1 MGFFGKV
8 KDALGQLTGSSGNV
22 QMQLST
28 TQLKRGDS
36 VNASVTVNATGPF
49 KAKGVY
55 LQITGTEHI
64 KFDVEMPDNIQPG
77 GSQIRSTH
85 TEHQTKDNQTYQNQ
99 QALAVGEFQ
108 MNAGESKQYSGTV
121 QVPEGVLPTYRGVDA
136 QHTWIVRAFVDVPMG
151 GDPSAETEIT
161 VL

>member
-8 KDALGQLTGSSGNV
+8 KDAFGQLTGSTANV

-28 TQLKRGDS
+28 MQLKRGDS
-36 VNASVTVNATGPF
+36 FNVSVTVNATGPF
-49 KAKGVY
+49 KAKGVN
-55 LQITGTEHI
+55 LEITGTEHI
-64 KFDVEMPDNIQPG
+64 KFQVEVPDSIQPT

-85 TEHQTKDNQTYQNQ
+85 TEQQTKDNQTYQHRET
-99 QALAVGEFQ
+99 LAVGEFQ
-108 MNAGESKQYSGTV
+108 MNAGESKQYSGTL

-136 QHTWIVRAFVDVPMG
+136 QHTWTVRAFVDVPMG
-151 GDPSAETEIT
+151 ADPSAETELT